1 MFLSAEGFA
10 RMSLAAVLEKA
21 RPALAS
27 RWVDAANAAYPFATA
42 GFLRTRLDPFANP
55 VGQRSRDLSDILF
68 SAVIG
73 KAHDGKVLRAC
84 LEEFVRV
91 RAVQDMP
98 VETALQVMFA
108 YKGIIREYIKEH
120 TMELDEAKRNELE
133 AMDDRCDTLALLS
146 FGIFVRARE
155 TFFEA
160 KVSDVRRRGALVM
173 RLARRHGLAVPDETE
188 PEEPG
193 EDAPG
198 EPGRDNKT
206 L

>member
-1 MFLSAEGFA
+1 
-10 RMSLAAVLEKA
+10 MSLAAVLEKA
-21 RPALAS
+21 RSSLAS

-55 VGQRSRDLSDILF
+55 VGQRSRDLSEILF

-73 KAHDGKVLRAC
+73 KAHDGTMLRSR

-108 YKGIIREYIKEH
+108 YKTIIREYIKEH
-120 TMELDEAKRNELE
+120 TMTLDEPMRKELA

-146 FGIFVRARE
+146 FGIYVRARE

-160 KVSDVRRRGALVM
+160 RLNDMRRRSAQIM
-173 RLARRHGLAVPDETE
+173 RLVRRHGLAVPEEFTT
-188 PEEPG
+188 EEPG
-193 EDAPG
+193 ADAPEKP
-198 EPGRDNKT
+198 EPENT
-206 L
+206 Q